1 MRALGIVAAI
11 ALALA
16 LQTTLAHAF
25 AANRAMVDFLL
36 VVVVFAALSAGP
48 VAGLLVGT
56 VAGLAQDA
64 LAGGILGVEGL
75 AKSLVGVAVGIL
87 AQQFIVSGGLPRL
100 VVFAIASVVNIF
112 TVWGVYSL
120 IDPGRVRLDVS
131 TLVAESALNALAGL
145 VVFQVIE
152 KAPGYLHRRRM
163 RRASLRSR

>member
-1 MRALGIVAAI
+1 MKALGIVAAI

-25 AANRAMVDFLL
+25 AANRAVVDFLL

-75 AKSLVGVAVGIL
+75 AKSLVGVAVGVL

-100 VVFAIASVVNIF
+100 VVFAVASAANILI
-112 TVWGVYSL
+112 VWGTYSL
-120 IDPGRVRLDVS
+120 IDPGRVRLDV
-131 TLVAESALNALAGL
+131 TTMVTESLLNALVGVIA
-145 VVFQVIE
+145 FQVIE
-152 KAPGYLHRRRM
+152 KAPGYLHRRRL

>member
-1 MRALGIVAAI
+1 MKALGIVAAI

-25 AANRAMVDFLL
+25 AANRAVVDFLL
-36 VVVVFAALSAGP
+36 VVVVFAGLTAGP

-64 LAGGILGVEGL
+64 LAGGILGIEGL
-75 AKSLVGVAVGIL
+75 AKSLVGVGVGIL
-87 AQQFIVSGGLPRL
+87 AQQFIVAGSLPRL
-100 VVFAIASVVNIF
+100 VLFAAASVVNIAS
-112 TVWGVYSL
+112 VWAIYSL
-120 IDPGRVRLDVS
+120 IEPGRVRLDVA
-131 TLVAESALNALAGL
+131 TLLTESLLNALVGV

-152 KAPGYLHRRRM
+152 KSPGYLHRRRM